1 MTTVTATYAI
11 KYELEFA
18 PHYVWLSNDLC
29 YNLKT
34 GRFVR
39 QVLVGG
45 CIGYCIDGRFRSL
58 TAAGEAE
65 KGGVSVLGDAN
76 F

>member
-1 MTTVTATYAI
+1 MATVTATCAI

-58 TAAGEAE
+58 TALRPRLVRPKRVECP
-65 KGGVSVLGDAN
+65 

>member
-1 MTTVTATYAI
+1 MATVTATYAI

-18 PHYVWLSNDLC
+18 PHYVWLNNNSC

-34 GRFVR
+34 GRFIR
-39 QVLVGG
+39 QVVVGG
-45 CIGYCIDGRFRSL
+45 CVGYCINGKFKSL
-58 TAAGEAE
+58 ASLRNSLIKPKKIECP
-65 KGGVSVLGDAN
+65 